1 VAYNPKDYYFKK
13 AKAENFV
20 ARSVYKLE
28 EIDQRHKLFKS
39 GQKVLDLGAAPGS
52 WSQYLS
58 KKVGES
64 GKVLG
69 IDLTPIKINLPNAVF
84 VTADIES
91 VNLED
96 IFKQHGFVPPL
107 DSVVSDMA
115 PNTTGIRS
123 ADQARSFAL
132 CEMALT
138 VAMRMLK
145 PGGSFVC
152 KIFHG
157 NEFEVLRKSMRS
169 NFKTVDIIKP
179 KGTRKESKEIFMIGL
194 GFFK

>member
-1 VAYNPKDYYFKK
+1 MAYNPKDFYFKK

-28 EIDQRHKLFKS
+28 EIDQRHKIFKQN
-39 GQKVLDLGAAPGS
+39 QKVLDLGAAPGS
-52 WSQYLS
+52 WSQYVS
-58 KKVGES
+58 KKVGDK

-69 IDLTPIKINLPNAVF
+69 IDLTPIALSLPNAIF
-84 VTADIES
+84 IIGDIES
-91 VNLED
+91 VNLEE
-96 IFKQHGFVPPL
+96 ILTQHEFAPPL
-107 DSVVSDMA
+107 DVVISDMA
-115 PNTTGIRS
+115 PKTTGIKS

-132 CEMALT
+132 CEMALS
-138 VAMRMLK
+138 VAIKLLK

-157 NEFEVLRKSMRS
+157 NEFEVLRKSMRT
-169 NFKTVDIIKP
+169 NFKTVDVIKP

-194 GFFK
+194 GFTK